1 MSVTEESFGPPPD
14 VADEIKGRRGG
25 TGGSTRAR
33 RVLTQ
38 VEIEQEIQRLSTEYE
53 DAVDELDSI
62 GRRTAN
68 SEADWK
74 FKFWRA
80 MTVVTDERPRSNKE
94 WREASSALRA
104 GEETYRKL
112 KVDEAIE
119 RAIQEKCRSLKTRIN
134 ALQTLAANV
143 RAQT

>member
-1 MSVTEESFGPPPD
+1 MTATDYGPPPD

-25 TGGSTRAR
+25 AGGNTRAR

-38 VEIEQEIQRLSTEYE
+38 VEIEQEIQRLADEYE
-53 DAVDELDSI
+53 TAVEDLDAI

-74 FKFWRA
+74 FGFWRA

-94 WREASSALRA
+94 WREASASLRA
-104 GEETYRKL
+104 GEETFRKL
-112 KVDEAIE
+112 KVDEAVE
-119 RAIQEKCRSLKTRIN
+119 RALQEKCRSLKTRIN